1 MKKLIL
7 PILISFMFIN
17 CGPSKYAQLFE
28 TKSDNTKTIDNTYI
42 QENELLK
49 VTYNFWLNEGIMYFT
64 IYNKTDKPIY
74 VDWKK
79 SAFIENGNKLN
90 YWEDKEVTK
99 SLSSSSSSHLY
110 SGTSSNSLTSTIS
123 STIASSYKPERITAV
138 PPKSNFTHYQYKI
151 LPVKYYPVSKKTE
164 FKTVDLNS
172 SPNKKTKVYEANFSN
187 DSSPIK
193 FRNYLVASNSED
205 FRTETYIDNEFY
217 VSTIKEMDKQHFAY
231 YKKKENSSF
240 IERDENN
247 KYIVITPYYNSTSFY
262 LIISPKKSVKN
273 RIK

>member
-1 MKKLIL
+1 
-7 PILISFMFIN
+7 MFTN

-49 VTYNFWLNEGIMYFT
+49 VTYNFWLDEGIMYFT

-74 VDWKK
+74 IDWKK
-79 SAFIENGNKLN
+79 SAFIENGKKLN
-90 YWEDKEVTK
+90 YWQDKEISK
-99 SLSSSSSSHLY
+99 SLSSSLSSSSHLFL
-110 SGTSSNSLTSTIS
+110 GTSSNSFSSSIS
-123 STIASSYKPERITAV
+123 STITSSYKPERITAI

-151 LPVKYYPVSKKTE
+151 LPLKYYPISKKTE

-172 SPNKKTKVYEANFSN
+172 SPKKKTKVYEASFSN

-205 FRTETYIDNEFY
+205 FKTETYIDNEFY
-217 VSTIKEMDKQHFAY
+217 VNTIKEMDKEHFAY

-240 IERDENN
+240 IERDETN

-262 LIISPKKSVKN
+262 LIISPEKSIKN